1 MDSQISLDKE
11 LKIYMQTI
19 RFLDDSTDDYFY
31 LYDLI
36 NDRIYFTEKIC
47 EKYPIVSE
55 KGGIPLSEWRKIV
68 YPKDLESLKCEMNR
82 ITCGEN
88 DNHCMEYRLVDKNGN
103 RVWIVCRG
111 TVLKK
116 EDGTPAFLIGNVSEG
131 AVRREL
137 DSLTGLWNSEKLK
150 EDMGKYL
157 KNDDGYLMILDIDNF
172 KNINV
177 KNGREFGN
185 DLLKKIAVVLE
196 EKADYLIKLYRLD
209 GDCFAVNF
217 PNKGR
222 EEVVEFYNSV
232 KTELKDCCTASA
244 GAVSYSEGEDIGYL
258 YQYAENALDRAK
270 REGKNLLAFFSSED
284 YQKSLDWIKLQDE
297 LKESVNNHCEG
308 FYLCY
313 QPQIK
318 GENFQIYGAEAL
330 LRYQSPT
337 EGLISPAKFIP
348 ILEQSGLICEVGN
361 WVLKTAARQCAS
373 WRRIFTDFHISVNIS
388 YVQLCQESITKTVL
402 DIIEEAGIPGNA
414 LTLEVTESM
423 QLQNYSY
430 FNKIFYE
437 WKRYGIHISI
447 DDFGTGYS
455 SLGYLKSIDVDETKI
470 DRCFVSQ
477 IYCNNYNYR
486 LLSNIIKLAHSAQI
500 QVCCEGVETEEEL
513 AALQQLSP
521 DLLQGFLF
529 AKPYTKEEFE
539 KLYIYKEKPE
549 YQERVKRENDLYQMS
564 IIEKENV
571 IVENEKDE
579 IVNIVEGMDEIIYVS
594 DVDTCELYYMNLAA
608 RKLTGIYDY
617 KGHKC
622 YQVFQGSDTSCEYCN
637 NCKLQREK
645 FQVWERDNLFLER
658 HFIIKDKLIPWNGKM
673 ARLEIAIDTGGK

>member
-31 LYDLI
+31 LYDLT

-55 KGGIPLSEWRKIV
+55 KGGIPLSEWSKIV
-68 YPKDLESLKCEMNR
+68 YPKDLESLKCEINR

-116 EDGTPAFLIGNVSEG
+116 EDGTPVFLIGNVSES
-131 AVRREL
+131 AVRQEL

-157 KNDDGYLMILDIDNF
+157 KNDDGYLMILGIDNF

-196 EKADYLIKLYRLD
+196 EKADCLIKLYRLD

-232 KTELKDCCTASA
+232 KAELKDYCTASA